1 MSQPLHAVGR
11 PAAAPSPP
19 VQTPADAALWTP
31 LDVGP
36 MRVRHRVMMTGH
48 TLLYGVDGVLSQR
61 HIDYYAERAAG
72 GAALLVTEQQAAH
85 PSGANYRQGCRGY
98 DPRAVAAYRK
108 AADAVHAHG
117 AKLLVQFFCGGAQGS
132 GTMYIDEWRPL
143 WAPSPVASTQFH
155 EQPAEMTA
163 ADIRAVVDG
172 FALSAKHAAE
182 AGCDGVEIHAAHSQ
196 LLGAFLSPAFN
207 RRTDGYGG
215 STADRARIVLEIGAA
230 VRAAVGPGLA
240 VGLRLSIEERL
251 ANGAGII
258 EAEFLRQLELFA
270 AAGVF
275 DFYDLSA
282 GGYFAK
288 HIAVTPM
295 TSDLP
300 AGFLAPAAARAKAV
314 LPAAARVF
322 IVGRILDVA
331 TASGII
337 ASGAADMVGVTRA
350 QMADPDFVAKARA
363 GREGEIT
370 RCVGANV
377 CIRRLGENNEIVC
390 AVNPALGREAVW
402 GRGTLRAAERPRR
415 IGVIGAGPAGLR
427 FAGTAARRGHS
438 VTVFERRDAPGG
450 RLRALAS
457 LPGRA
462 RWSDAIGNLV
472 RPLAGAGVALRLRE
486 EADLADLERLGCE
499 IAVAA
504 IGARFDVSGY
514 SAYRPE
520 RAGIPGAVA
529 PRAIGIDEAIERAAD
544 DPAALGRRI
553 VVVDDGYEDL
563 AAGLAERLAAD
574 GGAGVHIVS
583 PRPWW
588 GESLYR
594 TYDSAHVMPRLR
606 RAGVAIAA
614 QEFVDSIAGEIVT
627 LYDVWNPA
635 ARRELAADTVVLA
648 LGRVVNEL
656 GGRPGALP
664 LRRIGDCV
672 APRAI
677 EAVIYEGEEAAR
689 AA

>member
-1 MSQPLHAVGR
+1 MGEIGR
-11 PAAAPSPP
+11 SAA
-19 VQTPADAALWTP
+19 TPGSARGAASEEALWTP
-31 LDVGP
+31 LQIGS
-36 MRVRHRVMMTGH
+36 MRVRHRVMITGH

-61 HIDYYAERAAG
+61 HIDYYRERAAG

-98 DPRAVAAYRK
+98 DPRAVAGYRK
-108 AADAVHAHG
+108 LADAVHAHD
-117 AKLLVQFFCGGAQGS
+117 AKLVVQLFCGGAQGS

-155 EQPAEMTA
+155 EQPAEMS
-163 ADIRAVVDG
+163 ADDVRAVVDG
-172 FALSAKHAAE
+172 FALSATHAAE
-182 AGCDGVEIHAAHSQ
+182 AGCDGIEIHAAHSQ

-207 RRTDGYGG
+207 HRTDGYGG
-215 STADRARIVLEIGAA
+215 ATADRARIVLEIGAA
-230 VRAAVGPGLA
+230 VRAAVGNRLA
-240 VGLRLSIEERL
+240 VGLRLSVDERL
-251 ANGAGII
+251 ANGAGIT

-270 AAGVF
+270 AAGLF

-295 TSDLP
+295 TTDLP
-300 AGFLAPAAARAKAV
+300 SGFLAPAAARAKAA
-314 LPAAARVF
+314 LSGDARIFV
-322 IVGRILDVA
+322 VGRILDVA
-331 TASGII
+331 TASRIV
-337 ASGAADMVGVTRA
+337 ASGAADMVGMTRA
-350 QMADPDFVAKARA
+350 QMADPELVAKALA
-363 GREGEIT
+363 GRESDIT

-377 CIRRLGENNEIVC
+377 CIRRLGENNDVVC

-402 GRGTLRAAERPRR
+402 GKGTLGRGERPQR

-427 FAGTAARRGHS
+427 FAGTAAARGHA

-457 LPGRA
+457 LPGRG
-462 RWSDAIGNLV
+462 RWADAIGNLV
-472 RPLAGAGVALRLRE
+472 RPLEAAGVPLRLAE
-486 EADLADLERLGCE
+486 QPIPADFAALGFELA
-499 IAVAA
+499 VVA

-520 RAGIPGAVA
+520 RAGIPGAASSHVV
-529 PRAIGIDEAIERAAD
+529 GIDEAIERAAG
-544 DPAALGRRI
+544 DPAALGRD
-553 VVVDDGYEDL
+553 VVIVDDGYEDL

-574 GGAGVHIVS
+574 GGANVCIVS

-594 TYDSAHVMPRLR
+594 TYDSAYVMPRLR
-606 RAGVAIAA
+606 RAGVPIDAQTFVESVAA
-614 QEFVDSIAGEIVT
+614 ASVT
-627 LYDVWNPA
+627 VYDVWNPA
-635 ARRELAADTVVLA
+635 TRREIEADTVVLA
-648 LGRVVNEL
+648 LGRVANAL
-656 GGRPGALP
+656 TGALGTVP